1 MNFRKISNDF
11 LLDYGDYRNDVN
23 NFIFYLSE
31 EMKIDLNS
39 ESNWVT
45 FQGIDVKFL
54 LNSLK
59 YNVEVR
65 KVYKSKNSAKKYSTA
80 IAQLFN
86 YLRMETDIDN
96 PNLYASISYN
106 RSRENTYMKTM
117 MEYIETSDFLEG
129 NIEQDALSLE
139 QVKDL
144 LIWSDEQLKDEILW
158 DKDGGFRKAMAA
170 LGIKFMLIYGTT
182 YRELRKIQWN
192 QYDKK
197 RNYIIINK
205 YDLRLPIG
213 LADQMK
219 RMEEYIKCKNND
231 DLPKYIFV
239 DGKYQQWGEITSSSG
254 IPDYLYTIINM
265 TSVTS
270 IIKYGIS
277 QMIQTGLSDSVIKK
291 LTGASD
297 KIVRD
302 CVKEDDNTSRMI
314 NSKLV
319 NVELYYDF

>member
-1 MNFRKISNDF
+1 MNFIKISNDF
-11 LLDYGDYRNDVN
+11 LLNYGDYRNDVN
-23 NFIFYLSE
+23 NFIYYLSE

-86 YLRMETDIDN
+86 YIRTETDIEN
-96 PNLYASISYN
+96 PNLFASISYN
-106 RSRENTYMKTM
+106 RSRENTYMKKM
-117 MEYIETSDFLEG
+117 MQYIEESDYLEG
-129 NIEQDALSLE
+129 NIEQDALTRN
-139 QVKDL
+139 QAYDL
-144 LIWSDEQLKDEILW
+144 LNWSDEQLKDEILW
-158 DKDGGFRKAMAA
+158 DKDGEFRKAMAA
-170 LGIKFMLIYGTT
+170 LGIKFMLIYGIT
-182 YRELRKIQWN
+182 YRELRKIRWN

-197 RNYIIINK
+197 RNYIKINN
-205 YDLRLPIG
+205 YDLRLPVG
-213 LADQMK
+213 LAEQMK
-219 RMEEYIKCKNND
+219 RIEEYIKCKNNN
-231 DLPKYIFV
+231 LPEFIFV
-239 DGKYQQWGEITSSSG
+239 DVKYQQWGETTSSSG
-254 IPDYLYTIINM
+254 IPDYLYMIINL

-297 KIVRD
+297 KIIRN
-302 CVKEDDNTSRMI
+302 CVKEDDKTSRMI